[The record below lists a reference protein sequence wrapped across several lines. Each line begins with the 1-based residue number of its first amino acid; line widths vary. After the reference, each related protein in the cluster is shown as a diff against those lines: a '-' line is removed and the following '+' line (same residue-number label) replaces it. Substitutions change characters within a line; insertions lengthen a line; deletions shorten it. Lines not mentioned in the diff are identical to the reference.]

1 MKEKEEK
8 IEQYKQKVKEI
19 EKRYEEKLYEKDK
32 LIDRLEIK
40 LNKFEDAVI
49 SNEKTVYNHN
59 DNRNICLNLSSDN
72 VKRIL
77 DENLTPSVVGGGQ
90 KGLAHMI
97 YNNMLKGNYIC
108 TDPSRQIFE
117 FFNKDGELEKDVKA
131 AKLSKALIES
141 DLKQKA
147 YVQSNKIWTKDNG
160 EHDSD
165 RFNASI
171 GKASELINFND
182 DNKKF
187 RSELTILA
195 ST

>member
-1 MKEKEEK
+1 MFNSCFCAVSNVDGFVVAMWILHQLQCCIKCIRHVTE
-8 IEQYKQKVKEI
+8 
-19 EKRYEEKLYEKDK
+19 RSSFSSALYSK
-32 LIDRLEIK
+32 
-40 LNKFEDAVI
+40 N
-49 SNEKTVYNHN
+49 S
-59 DNRNICLNLSSDN
+59 
-72 VKRIL
+72 
-77 DENLTPSVVGGGQ
+77 
-90 KGLAHMI
+90 
-97 YNNMLKGNYIC
+97 
-108 TDPSRQIFE
+108 IFE